1 MAFLCNAECR
11 RQISDRVG
19 CSFYC
24 YQYNIDLCNVELLPI
39 GIKLG
44 SRLENRL
51 HIIYPPDFLVQ
62 RKEYVDESGWAA
74 ISQLLQFIDRFYL
87 LLLYPY
93 KAKFWEITL
102 SLLCREKDSK
112 NKHVSVPLYFGAD
125 RRYLHQQ
132 RASSLETGAE

>member
-1 MAFLCNAECR
+1 MLSAEGRFLIALVVVF
-11 RQISDRVG
+11 IVI
-19 CSFYC
+19 
-24 YQYNIDLCNVELLPI
+24 NIILICAMYELLPI